1 MTISLSKT
9 PSSNIG
15 YPNHFA
21 PDASQPASAKNMIS
35 SFLNFSVS
43 IPKESTLIFNSY
55 TSRNLKKMIL
65 KRGRLFEQPLSV
77 KTKTRH
83 ER

>member
-9 PSSNIG
+9 PSSNI
-15 YPNHFA
+15 
-21 PDASQPASAKNMIS
+21 DWVQPASATNMIS

-55 TSRNLKKMIL
+55 TSRNNLKKMKL
-65 KRGRLFEQPLSV
+65 KRGCLFEQPLSV
-77 KTKTRH
+77 KAKTMREKEH
-83 ER
+83 TD